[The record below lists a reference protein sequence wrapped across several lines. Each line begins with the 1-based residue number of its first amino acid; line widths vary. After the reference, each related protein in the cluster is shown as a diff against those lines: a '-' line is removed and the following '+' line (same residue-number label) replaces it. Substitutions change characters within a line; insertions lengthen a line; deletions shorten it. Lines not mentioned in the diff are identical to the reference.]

1 MEERLDDAI
10 HVLRNHA
17 EAGQLVPQVGGGGGG
32 GGGGPGL
39 VTRALMPPS
48 HSTEMIASGGGGG
61 GGGYESHYLQTMVIP
76 GSIAGH
82 HTVSICPIIL

>member
-17 EAGQLVPQVGGGGGG
+17 EAGQLVSPGGG

-39 VTRALMPPS
+39 VTRGLMPPS
-48 HSTEMIASGGGGG
+48 HSTEMIGSGGS
-61 GGGYESHYLQTMVIP
+61 YESHYLQTMVIP
-76 GSIAGH
+76 GSISGH
-82 HTVSICPIIL
+82 HTVSLWSLATG